1 MEFNEYQKRAL
12 ETAIHD
18 KKYKII
24 YPAIGIGN
32 ESGEIL
38 GKIKKWMRGDD
49 GDGDM
54 SKERKEAIKDELGDV
69 LWYMAIL
76 AHDLGIPFDDVA
88 KINLAKLKSRK
99 ERGVIKGDGDKR

>member
-1 MEFNEYQKRAL
+1 MEFNEYQKRSL
-12 ETAIHD
+12 ETAVHGD
-18 KKYKII
+18 KYKII

-54 SKERKEAIKDELGDV
+54 SNERKDAIKDELGDV
-69 LWYMAIL
+69 LWYMAVL
-76 AHDLGIPFDDVA
+76 AHDLGIEFDDVA
-88 KINLAKLKSRK
+88 KINVAKLKSRK